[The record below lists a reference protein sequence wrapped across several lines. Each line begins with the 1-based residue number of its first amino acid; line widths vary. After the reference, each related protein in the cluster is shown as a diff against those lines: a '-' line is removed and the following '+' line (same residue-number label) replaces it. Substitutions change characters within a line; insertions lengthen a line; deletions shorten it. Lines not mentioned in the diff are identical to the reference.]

1 MVIVRMFEAS
11 WWLHESPL
19 VEVPVALT
27 ISGSFLGWRHF
38 IFVVLAGKEYCPFS
52 SCVYAVVGVRV

>member
-1 MVIVRMFEAS
+1 MVIARMFEAS

-27 ISGSFLGWRHF
+27 ISGSFLVGA
-38 IFVVLAGKEYCPFS
+38 IFC
-52 SCVYAVVGVRV
+52 CVGR

>member
-1 MVIVRMFEAS
+1 MVIARMFEAS

-27 ISGSFLGWRHF
+27 ISGSFWLAPY
-38 IFVVLAGKEYCPFS
+38 FVVLAGKEYCPFLAAS
-52 SCVYAVVGVRV
+52 MLS